1 LVRPTNRRCYPRLHS
16 RKPPACRR
24 ALAIPSGPR
33 FTRGMNAPAVFPAL
47 PPEKKCRPNWFQ
59 RNRYVLAALTVVVL
73 LILWRKPPQLLL
85 TEPTVAEV
93 VGRYHLSKVSFG
105 NRVDADI
112 LSKAKDAYI
121 ELRLDG
127 SAVFHKLPVVPEE
140 PNKNFAVREFRSG
153 SGTYEISALGS
164 TARNNFYGLYLSRDD
179 LPKPIST
186 PRFVRDWKSF
196 GLAFEYFDGDFVRRM
211 TFMRD

>member
-1 LVRPTNRRCYPRLHS
+1 MSYG
-16 RKPPACRR
+16 K
-24 ALAIPSGPR
+24 
-33 FTRGMNAPAVFPAL
+33 
-47 PPEKKCRPNWFQ
+47 
-59 RNRYVLAALTVVVL
+59 
-73 LILWRKPPQLLL
+73 
-85 TEPTVAEV
+85 
-93 VGRYHLSKVSFG
+93 
-105 NRVDADI
+105 RVDAEI
-112 LSKAKDAYI
+112 LAKATDAYI
-121 ELRLDG
+121 ELRSDG
-127 SAVFHKLPVVPEE
+127 SAVFHKLPVVTLPE
-140 PNKNFAVREFRSG
+140 PNGSYVKGYVIQEFRSG